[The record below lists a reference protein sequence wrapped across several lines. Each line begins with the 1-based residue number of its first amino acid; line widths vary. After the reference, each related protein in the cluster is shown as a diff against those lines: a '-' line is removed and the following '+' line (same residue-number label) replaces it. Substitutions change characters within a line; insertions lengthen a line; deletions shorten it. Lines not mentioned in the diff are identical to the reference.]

1 MAQNPILIVGA
12 GPTGLVLALRLAAHG
27 VSFRIIEKNS
37 APGLASKAM
46 VLHAR
51 TLEFYDQLG
60 FADEIIRLGV
70 KLETIHLRDTGREVA
85 ELNFNVMGK
94 GLSPYPYMLCFPQD
108 DHEKFLVSKLE
119 QRGIKVEWN
128 TTLVDFTQDDTG
140 VHVVIDHE
148 GKKESFIASYI
159 CGCDGAHSRVREV
172 LGLGFAG
179 GTYIHLHYVADVK
192 LDGIS
197 ATDGYVNVNAKG
209 FALALPVRSSGMT
222 RLIGIMPDRPDSAPK
237 ATFEDVR
244 QFSEPLLGVKV
255 KEVNWF
261 STYHVHHRVAEH
273 FHKGRCFILGDAAH
287 IHSPTGGQ
295 GMNTGIGDAVNL
307 SWKLAHVVQGRARPS
322 LLDTFETER
331 IAFARKL
338 ISTTDRAFN
347 VIVSPN
353 MDGRIFR
360 GFIVP
365 HIFPILTKFSAMRR
379 LIFKI
384 VSQIQIVYRQSEIST
399 GKAGAISAG
408 DRLPWVPESALENY
422 HPLRSMNWQVHVYG
436 KAESNLQKTCDRLQI
451 ELYVF
456 PWGDLAEERKIPKD
470 STFLVR
476 PDGYIALAST
486 ASFTQKLE
494 AYAAEQKFEFGSSAD
509 YAPRTWA

>member
-27 VSFRIIEKNS
+27 VSFRIIEKNPG
-37 APGLASKAM
+37 PGLASRAM
-46 VLHAR
+46 ALHAR

-60 FADEIIRLGV
+60 FADEIVGLGLKV
-70 KLETIHLRDTGREVA
+70 ETIHLRNTGREVA
-85 ELNFNVMGK
+85 ELNLNDMGK
-94 GLSPYPYMLCFPQD
+94 GLSPYPYMLGFPQD
-108 DHEKFLVSKLE
+108 DHEKFLVGKLE

-128 TTLVDFTQDDTG
+128 TTLVNFTQNDAA
-140 VHVVIDHE
+140 VHVVIDRE
-148 GKKESFIASYI
+148 GTEESFTASYV
-159 CGCDGAHSRVREV
+159 CGCDGARSRVREV
-172 LGLGFAG
+172 LGLGFSG
-179 GTYIHLHYVADVK
+179 GTYNHLYYVADVK
-192 LDGIS
+192 LDGIN
-197 ATDGYVNVNAKG
+197 ATDGFVNVNAKG
-209 FALALPVRSSGMT
+209 FALAMPVRSSGMT

-237 ATFEDVR
+237 PTFEDVR
-244 QFSEPLLGVKV
+244 PISEPLLGVKV

-261 STYHVHHRVAEH
+261 STYHAHHRVAEH
-273 FHKGRCFILGDAAH
+273 FQKGRCFILGDAGH

-322 LLDTFETER
+322 LLDTFESER
-331 IAFARKL
+331 IAFAHTL

-360 GFIVP
+360 GFILPRVL
-365 HIFPILTKFSAMRR
+365 PILTKFPAMRR
-379 LIFKI
+379 LIFKA
-384 VSQIQIVYRQSEIST
+384 VSQIQIAYRQSEISS
-399 GKAGAISAG
+399 GKAGHISAG

-422 HPLRSMNWQVHVYG
+422 HPLRSMDWQVHVYG
-436 KAESNLQKTCDRLQI
+436 QAESDLQKICDRLQI

-456 PWGDLAEERKIPKD
+456 PWSVLAQERQILKD
-470 STFLVR
+470 SCFLVR
-476 PDGYIALAST
+476 PDGYIALASII
-486 ASFTQKLE
+486 SFTQKLE
-494 AYAAEQKFEFGSSAD
+494 TYAAEKKFEFGSSAD